1 MPKNKSIQ
9 AWLKKWSA
17 YRKKSV
23 IGQLHKCKIFSFPT
37 AQGMCDVHSRPEKL
51 AYRYRL
57 VLADA
62 KKLPIAVALTIM
74 AAYGANATCL
84 LGSVQ
89 LIRIVIFLIV
99 ATRKTGNGDTASTV
113 IEIRFAS

>member
-51 AYRYRL
+51 AYRNR
-57 VLADA
+57 VVVAHA
-62 KKLPIAVALTIM
+62 KNIPIAVALTIM
-74 AAYGANATCL
+74 RATGANA
-84 LGSVQ
+84 
-89 LIRIVIFLIV
+89 IRSLMSATIIQIVIFLIV
-99 ATRKTGNGDTASTV
+99 AKRKLVAASTV